1 MATQATT
8 LTRPLAPASAGVMLP
23 AFTLWWRE
31 IVRFYRQP
39 TRVVGVL
46 ASPLVFWLVIG
57 SGFGTSFRSGGGPGQ
72 QHYLDYFYPG
82 ALIMIVL
89 FTSIFTMMSVIED
102 RKEGFLLSVLVA
114 PVPRT
119 AIVLGKVL
127 GGTTLS
133 AVQGLIFL
141 IFAPF
146 AGVHLELAQVLLA
159 AVVVF
164 LVSFA
169 LTALGFAIAWPMDSS
184 QAFHGIVNLFLI
196 PLWLLSGAL
205 FPIQNASKWIKVI
218 MRLNPL
224 TYGVEALRGLLY
236 PGAETTFP
244 LPSAMAT
251 LRSVF
256 AGNVWTRITDGKP
269 PHHEARRLIVG
280 NSIAEQYAFFPAL
293 NATLNGTSAALLLTG
308 RSPDC
313 SRAHCRTPRLHD
325 CCGSCVG
332 SVSGVLS
339 ILPLQSRKHSIPGRG
354 MGTSRLFHDSDFPCH
369 TGDRHRAAGDHH
381 FDSRAEGAVSAA
393 SGDRALD
400 VAFVDVCFRHGCD
413 CLFHALPMVPAQLV
427 ASDGDSSR

>member
-1 MATQATT
+1 MATHATT
-8 LTRPLAPASAGVMLP
+8 LARPMERPGSAGLLLP

-133 AVQGLIFL
+133 AVQGMIFL

-146 AGVHLELAQVLLA
+146 AGVHFDPLQVLL
-159 AVVVF
+159 VTIVVF
-164 LVSFA
+164 LVSFS

-205 FPIQNASKWIKVI
+205 FPLSGASKSLQLV

-236 PGAETTFP
+236 PSAETTFP

-251 LRSVF
+251 LLLFSLVMLALAVLMANRRT
-256 AGNVWTRITDGKP
+256 TR
-269 PHHEARRLIVG
+269 
-280 NSIAEQYAFFPAL
+280 PA
-293 NATLNGTSAALLLTG
+293 A
-308 RSPDC
+308 
-313 SRAHCRTPRLHD
+313 
-325 CCGSCVG
+325 
-332 SVSGVLS
+332 
-339 ILPLQSRKHSIPGRG
+339 
-354 MGTSRLFHDSDFPCH
+354 
-369 TGDRHRAAGDHH
+369 
-381 FDSRAEGAVSAA
+381 
-393 SGDRALD
+393 
-400 VAFVDVCFRHGCD
+400 
-413 CLFHALPMVPAQLV
+413 
-427 ASDGDSSR
+427 